1 MALSRATCS
10 EHNACIPDLLL
21 GLDASMKGKMV
32 ESLDTAGRNA
42 LQIPACN
49 CINKLKKI
57 FRFCS
62 EIKQIPNRDVYVP
75 VTYCK
80 SIICS
85 IQYKDP
91 VE

>member
-49 CINKLKKI
+49 CINKLKKYSD
-57 FRFCS
+57 FVVRLS
-62 EIKQIPNRDVYVP
+62 KSQIEMVYVP